1 MPAAS
6 CVEDASLSHLMPV
19 RDACAILAFVNSQTL
34 TLPDGQVVELIVS
47 GDEPNLLVYH
57 HGTPAAG
64 RTPSS
69 LLAAA
74 QSHGFKVVEIVRPGY
89 GASTRQPGRSVADV
103 VRLVCAAADAL
114 GHERFVTVGWS
125 GGGPHALAT
134 AALAPER
141 CVAALSLAGIAPFDA
156 AGLDFLDGMGQ
167 DNIDEFGAALAGAN
181 ELQEYLT
188 AAAAGLRDVT
198 GADLVAALGSLLPD
212 VDRVHLSGQAGEE
225 LAEQLR
231 FSVANGIWGWFD
243 DDIAFTTPWG
253 FDVANAHNAE
263 IWQGSADLM
272 VPFAHGQWLAS
283 HVSNARVELMNGEG
297 HLSLAESAFSAVVQ
311 RFSEVLAR

>member
-1 MPAAS
+1 MPR
-6 CVEDASLSHLMPV
+6 
-19 RDACAILAFVNSQTL
+19 RDVCAILTCVKSQL
-34 TLPDGQVVELIVS
+34 LDLPDGRVVELIVS
-47 GDEPNLLVYH
+47 GDAPNLLVYH

-69 LLAAA
+69 LLAVA
-74 QSHGFKVVEIVRPGY
+74 QSYGFMVAEVVRPGY

-103 VRLVCAAADAL
+103 VPLACAAADAL
-114 GHERFVTVGWS
+114 GHERFVTTGWS

-156 AGLDFLDGMGQ
+156 EGLDYLAGMGQ
-167 DNIDEFGAALAGAN
+167 DNIDEFGAALAGTD

-188 AAAAGLRDVT
+188 PAAEGLRQVT
-198 GADLVAALGSLLPD
+198 GADLVAALGSLLPE
-212 VDRVHLSGQAGEE
+212 VDRVHLSGNAGEE

-253 FDVANAHNAE
+253 FDVASARNAE
-263 IWQGSADLM
+263 IWQGSDDLM
-272 VPFAHGQWLAS
+272 VPFSHGQWLG
-283 HVSNARVELMNGEG
+283 HHIPNARVELMNGEG
-297 HLSLAESAFSAVVQ
+297 HLSLAETAFSSAVQ
-311 RFSEVLAR
+311 RFAETLAR